1 MLIIRKIIHCKNSLK
16 RKLLLPFE
24 VESLR
29 NLVIVKEFAA
39 LRTYNTL
46 YLQYTKESFQQLKTL
61 FPELKIIAST
71 EKEEQNIE
79 SKTIFTTHLLENA
92 VDIRFIQELLEHANI
107 LTTVRYTH
115 VSVREIGK
123 VQSPLDK
130 LGL

>member
-1 MLIIRKIIHCKNSLK
+1 MLIIRKITRRKSSFK
-16 RKLLLPFE
+16 RKLQLSFE
-24 VESLR
+24 ALSLCK
-29 NLVIVKEFAA
+29 LMIVKEFANS
-39 LRTYNTL
+39 RTHNCW
-46 YLQYTKESFQQLKTL
+46 YLPYTKETFQQLKTL

-71 EKEEQNIE
+71 EKEEQNME

-107 LTTVRYTH
+107 LTTVRYTN
-115 VSVREIGK
+115 VSVRAIGK